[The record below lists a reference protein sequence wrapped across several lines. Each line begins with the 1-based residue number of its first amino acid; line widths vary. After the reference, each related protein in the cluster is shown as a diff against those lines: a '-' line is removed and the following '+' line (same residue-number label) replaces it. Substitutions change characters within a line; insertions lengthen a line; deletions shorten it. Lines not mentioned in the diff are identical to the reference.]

1 MCDGEKMEPKELG
14 LKANLVLI
22 GLDMLFKPYEQVL
35 VRKMWEG
42 GIEPT
47 GSGILYKHVNEVL
60 PPKSGKGTD
69 QEKEAISRASVIFA
83 ANRFCVAGIWDFKTA
98 TGKGGHHRRY
108 YAIMTEE
115 QMYAALLKTALKRF
129 GGSKPA
135 YIVTIPDEELA
146 GVREEHD
153 LKNHTDEDIVS
164 ETLEVQFH
172 DVTVSKV
179 E

>member
-1 MCDGEKMEPKELG
+1 MCDGEKMEPKEIG
-14 LKANLVLI
+14 LKANLGLI

-47 GSGILYKHVNEVL
+47 GSGALYRHVNETL

-83 ANRFCVAGIWDFKTA
+83 ANRFVDAGIWNYKTA

-115 QMYAALLKTALKRF
+115 QMYAALLKTAIKRF
-129 GGSKPA
+129 GGQPLTPKD
-135 YIVTIPDEELA
+135 I
-146 GVREEHD
+146 HD
-153 LKNHTDEDIVS
+153 LAAQTVYNNPPSDYVRYLYEKALNILDPDWE
-164 ETLEVQFH
+164 ETYDSLEL
-172 DVTVSKV
+172 
-179 E
+179 